1 MSTLAT
7 RMDQE
12 DERRFVGRARELALV
27 DDVLAGR
34 SAAHVLV
41 VHGPGGI
48 GKSSLLRQVRRHAER
63 AGWETRAIDG
73 REGVPTTSE
82 LEERLGG
89 EETDRGRLVLLDTY
103 ERMTSLGPQLRGRVL
118 PGLPDRSLIVIA
130 QRGTPDPG
138 WLQGGWERVTR
149 SIRLAPVSGD
159 EARTLLARDGVTDE
173 RTSSDLMAWA
183 DGSPLALTL
192 GAAAARDRGAWGIGG
207 LDDHVELADLLVQRL
222 TESELD
228 PSHLD
233 VITVAALARRTDA
246 AMLADV
252 LPGVDGAQAEAWL
265 RSRTFAEGRSTWVT
279 LHELVRTAVRAQA
292 RAERGERERELRR
305 RITEHVYHRINA
317 GEAGLLPDLAELVDT
332 EALRWAIPGEG
343 PAGLRIEDADFDDLQ
358 DVPALVT
365 HRGVGEWLEA
375 TTALV
380 RALPRCIVVARD
392 DDDQLCG
399 VCIAIAARD
408 APAAVERDPM
418 LKGWLAHARVHQPNG
433 NALLW
438 RDSLDLTEA
447 HGTSDSRVLPLLN
460 TAAIQRSGLPNP
472 RLSYLPIDPANL
484 AAVEFA
490 RNVGAIHAPEL
501 DVFYDGKVQECH
513 ILDHGPGGMFASYRA
528 AVYAELGLA
537 PPPVGSAAE
546 GGASTEVTADTVK
559 EALRTLDR
567 PLELARSPLARGQTV
582 AERAATVRDLLA
594 AATEGAFGAGPA
606 ERLLHDV
613 IVQRYLGPPTTHEQT
628 AERLHVSR
636 STYFRHLGVAVDR
649 VAAYALVARSLR

>member
-1 MSTLAT
+1 MSTLAA

-12 DERRFVGRARELALV
+12 DERRFVGRTHELALV
-27 DDVLAGR
+27 DEVLAGR
-34 SAAHVLV
+34 SPTNVLV

-48 GKSSLLRQVRRHAER
+48 GKSTLLRQVRRQAER

-73 REGVPTTSE
+73 RDGLPTTTE

-89 EETDRGRLVLLDTY
+89 QETDQGRLVLLDTY

-149 SIRLAPVSGD
+149 ALPLAPVTGD

-183 DGSPLALTL
+183 GGSPLALTL

-207 LDDHVELADLLVQRL
+207 LDAHVELADLLVQRL

-233 VITVAALARRTDA
+233 VITVAALARRVDA
-246 AMLADV
+246 TLLADV
-252 LPGVDGAQAEAWL
+252 LPGVDGMRAEAWL
-265 RSRTFAEGRSTWVT
+265 RSRTFAEGRGTWVT
-279 LHELVRTAVRAQA
+279 LHDLVRVALRAQA
-292 RAERGERERELRR
+292 RAERTEREHELRR
-305 RITEHVYHRINA
+305 RITEHVYRRINA
-317 GEAGLLPDLAELVDT
+317 GETGLLADLAELVDN
-332 EALRWAIPGEG
+332 ESLRWAIPGEG
-343 PAGLRIEDADFDDLQ
+343 PSDLRIDDAVPGDLD

-365 HRGVGEWLEA
+365 HRGVGDWLVA
-375 TTALV
+375 TKAIV
-380 RALPRCIVVARD
+380 RDLPGCIVVARD
-392 DDDQLCG
+392 EDDHLCG
-399 VCIAIAARD
+399 MCIAIPVRD

-418 LKGWLAHARVHQPNG
+418 LRGWLAHARANHPDG

-438 RDSLDLTEA
+438 RDSLDLTEG
-447 HGTSDSRVLPLLN
+447 HGTSESRVLPLLN
-460 TAAIQRSGLPNP
+460 TAAIQRAGLPNP
-472 RLSYLPIDPANL
+472 RWSYLPIDPANA

-490 RNVGAIHAPEL
+490 ANVGAVHLPEL
-501 DVFYDGKVQECH
+501 DVVYDTKVQQCH
-513 ILDHGPGGMFASYRA
+513 LLDHGPGGMFAGYRA
-528 AVYAELGLA
+528 AVYAELGLT
-537 PPPVGSAAE
+537 PPPVDADAE
-546 GGASTEVTADTVK
+546 AGASTEVTADTVK

-594 AATEGAFGAGPA
+594 AATEGAFGDAPA

-649 VAAYALVARSLR
+649 VAAYALLSRR

>member
-1 MSTLAT
+1 MSTLAA

-27 DDVLAGR
+27 DEVLAGR
-34 SAAHVLV
+34 SPTNVLV

-48 GKSSLLRQVRRHAER
+48 GKSTLLRQVRRQAER

-73 REGVPTTSE
+73 RDGLPTTTE

-89 EETDRGRLVLLDTY
+89 KETEQGRLVLLDTY

-130 QRGTPDPG
+130 QRGNPDPG

-149 SIRLAPVSGD
+149 ALPLAPVTGD

-183 DGSPLALTL
+183 GGSPLALTL

-207 LDDHVELADLLVQRL
+207 LDAHVELADLLVQRL

-233 VITVAALARRTDA
+233 VITVAALARRVDA
-246 AMLADV
+246 ALLADV
-252 LPGVDGAQAEAWL
+252 LPGVDGVRAEAWL
-265 RSRTFAEGRSTWVT
+265 RSRTFAEGRGTWVT
-279 LHELVRTAVRAQA
+279 LHDLVRTALRAQA
-292 RAERGERERELRR
+292 RGERTEREHELRR
-305 RITEHVYHRINA
+305 RIAEHVYRRINA
-317 GEAGLLPDLAELVDT
+317 GETGLLADLAELVDN
-332 EALRWAIPGEG
+332 ESLRWAIPGEG
-343 PAGLRIEDADFDDLQ
+343 PSDLRIDDAVPEDLD

-365 HRGVGEWLEA
+365 HRGVGEWLVA
-375 TTALV
+375 TKAIV
-380 RALPRCIVVARD
+380 RDLPRCIVVARD
-392 DDDQLCG
+392 EDDRLCG
-399 VCIAIAARD
+399 MCIAIPVRD

-418 LKGWLAHARVHQPNG
+418 LRGWLAHSRAHHPDG

-438 RDSLDLTEA
+438 RDSLDLTEG
-447 HGTSDSRVLPLLN
+447 HGTSESRVLPLLN

-472 RLSYLPIDPANL
+472 RWSYLPIDPANA

-490 RNVGAIHAPEL
+490 ANVGAVHLPEL
-501 DVFYDGKVQECH
+501 DVVYDTKVQQCH
-513 ILDHGPGGMFASYRA
+513 LLDHGPGGMFAGYRG
-528 AVYAELGLA
+528 AVYAELGLT
-537 PPPVGSAAE
+537 PPPVDADADA
-546 GGASTEVTADTVK
+546 GASTEVTADTVK

-582 AERAATVRDLLA
+582 AERAATVRALLA
-594 AATEGAFGAGPA
+594 AATEGAFGDAPA

-649 VAAYALVARSLR
+649 VAAYALLSLRDG